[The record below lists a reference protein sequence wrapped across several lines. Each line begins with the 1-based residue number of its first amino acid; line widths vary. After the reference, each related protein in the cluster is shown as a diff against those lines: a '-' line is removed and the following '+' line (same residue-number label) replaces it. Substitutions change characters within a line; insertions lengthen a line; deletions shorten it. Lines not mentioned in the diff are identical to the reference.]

1 MTRVTATQF
10 QQNVGL
16 YFQKAQQG
24 EEILIERKRPK
35 AKFKLQLAKDL
46 LDGEDHTAQEVL
58 DNIQNLGI
66 DFGDYESGLDYQ
78 NEVRR

>member
-35 AKFKLQLAKDL
+35 ANFKLQYT
-46 LDGEDHTAQEVL
+46 EDFEEEKELSAQDVL
-58 DNIQNLGI
+58 DKVQNLGI
-66 DFGDYESGLDYQ
+66 DFGDYKSGLDYQ
-78 NEVRR
+78 NAVRR